1 MKRFYELQEG
11 VYDPGIFKAFFL
23 AGGPGS
29 GKSYV
34 TSRITPGLGLKNV
47 NSDTAFE
54 NALKKAG
61 LSLDMPPEEEE
72 LRDVIRKKS
81 KRLTEKQLTLYLKGR
96 LGLVIDSTARNF
108 IRIETAKSAL
118 TRYGYDSYCI
128 FVNTNLD
135 VALARNAARPRKVP
149 IDIVKQN
156 HKEVQENIGKLQR
169 LFGMKN
175 FIVIDNN
182 KANED
187 ILEKAYKMVRKLVK
201 NPPSTTIAKNWIAN
215 EIKKK
220 KMKEDIDEAP
230 RIPRKKGQPAGSKK
244 HSDLYTDENPKGTIH
259 GLGFKDVET
268 ARASVKKIENSGKTH
283 AHKIQAAIAMEQR
296 ARVMGKT
303 QEAAI
308 YRAYINK
315 MKKKTKEMRKEDLDE
330 AFKSD
335 QVKSAISIAR
345 DTRYRMGTQVDKKK
359 AIEAIA
365 KGLSKE
371 PKVAVLLKKFYKEYK
386 ESLWANIHKKRQR
399 IKRGSGE
406 RMRKPGEKGAPTADA
421 LKRAKGESF
430 TSFLEKAPNTADA
443 MKRYKA
449 GNAGFTDKAHLKA
462 KGLIPRADGTKKVSD
477 KYK

>member
-1 MKRFYELQEG
+1 MQLLSLGRMKRFYELQEG

-72 LRDVIRKKS
+72 LRNVIRTKS
-81 KRLTEKQLTLYLKGR
+81 KRLTEKQLGLYLKGR
-96 LGLVIDSTARNF
+96 LGLVIDSTARDF
-108 IRIETAKSAL
+108 VKIEVAKSAL
-118 TRYGYDSYCI
+118 TRFGYDSYCI
-128 FVNTNLD
+128 FVNTSLD

-156 HKEVQENIGKLQR
+156 HKEVQENVGKLQR
-169 LFGMKN
+169 LFGLRN

-187 ILEKAYKMVRKLVK
+187 ILEKSYKLVRKIVK
-201 NPPSTTIAKNWIAN
+201 NPPSTGIARNWIAN
-215 EIKKK
+215 QIKKK

-268 ARASVKKIENSGKTH
+268 ARASVKKIEGSGKTH

-303 QEAAI
+303 KEAAI

-315 MKKKTKEMRKEDLDE
+315 MKEKTKQMNKKEST
-330 AFKSD
+330 F
-335 QVKSAISIAR
+335 
-345 DTRYRMGTQVDKKK
+345 
-359 AIEAIA
+359 
-365 KGLSKE
+365 
-371 PKVAVLLKKFYKEYK
+371 
-386 ESLWANIHKKRQR
+386 ESLWKNIHKKRQR

-406 RMRKPGEKGAPTADA
+406 RMRKPGEKGAPSADA

-430 TSFLEKAPNTADA
+430 TKFLEKAPNTADA